1 MVEGHARTR
10 TQIINTV
17 RWVIVITL
25 SWMLIPTALA
35 EPSAQRAEAV
45 VGLAALIGATILI
58 PVKWF
63 VRIGGL
69 EPTWELR
76 RTKIEVALL
85 ANRVRRGTGN
95 ISPGRLRETVDRIAL
110 IKTPETAEMCDL
122 LTAQLEDLIAGREPW
137 NEAGRRSIRI
147 DELGRELW
155 PTDMLAP
162 DFASEEATFRWHLYR
177 HFGRMMELG
186 TGEPTHGS
194 LREFRGLMEGLE
206 AFRRPNTYRFLD
218 AVCQSAYRWLARPKR
233 DEPWIAG
240 YDFAALGPD
249 GPEEIKQLWGR
260 DACMWGAHLDE
271 DDRQALKED
280 LDRRAEAAKAA
291 KAVPAPPEDSAPE
304 GAPNLLAA
312 PASESQ
318 LVPEAGDE
326 AG

>member
-1 MVEGHARTR
+1 LKINTRRPRNCAATASGSCSTFSPRPRITTGARWRGISVPIDFGARPLAASAAIVAAAAITALAVFSYFAEGDSMVEGHARTR

-95 ISPGRLRETVDRIAL
+95 ISPSRLRETVDRIAL

-186 TGEPTHGS
+186 TGNRPTARCAS
-194 LREFRGLMEGLE
+194 
-206 AFRRPNTYRFLD
+206 
-218 AVCQSAYRWLARPKR
+218 SA
-233 DEPWIAG
+233 D
-240 YDFAALGPD
+240 
-249 GPEEIKQLWGR
+249 
-260 DACMWGAHLDE
+260 
-271 DDRQALKED
+271 
-280 LDRRAEAAKAA
+280 
-291 KAVPAPPEDSAPE
+291 
-304 GAPNLLAA
+304 
-312 PASESQ
+312 
-318 LVPEAGDE
+318 
-326 AG
+326 